1 MKVTNNYGLPET
13 ITNVLARPQ
22 YSKGKANLSVTELM
36 SSPRIVQLKR
46 KHWEELTEDA
56 SDMVWS
62 LFGTAIH
69 NILEHGKDEHHIVE
83 ERVFTQVD
91 GFTISGAIDLQEVYE
106 DGTVISD
113 YKTSSVYSV
122 MNQKID
128 WEYQLNCYAYLLHKA
143 KGVTVKKL
151 QIVAIVRDWARRD
164 TVREGYPK
172 APIVVIDIPLWSV
185 ERQEAYIKQRIHLQ
199 ESAFFDI
206 EVGSEIAECTPEEM
220 WEKPEYFAVKK
231 DGGVRAKSV
240 HEKQEDAERALAQA
254 SEKAK
259 KGETFL
265 IEHRPGART
274 RCEGFCQVAAFCS
287 QHKKYLSTKP
297 TQGEI

>member
-1 MKVTNNYGLPET
+1 
-13 ITNVLARPQ
+13 
-22 YSKGKANLSVTELM
+22 M

-83 ERVFTQVD
+83 ERVFTVVN

-106 DGTVISD
+106 DGIVLSD
-113 YKTSSVYSV
+113 YKTSSVYAV

-128 WEYQLNCYAYLLHKA
+128 WEYQLNCYAYLVRKA

-164 TVREGYPK
+164 TAREGYPK

-185 ERQEAYIKQRIHLQ
+185 ERQDEYIKQRIHLQ

-206 EVGSEIAECTPEEM
+206 EVGSDIAECTPEEM

-254 SEKAK
+254 NEKAK
-259 KGETFL
+259 KGETFI

>member
-1 MKVTNNYGLPET
+1 MRVTNNYGLPET

-83 ERVFTQVD
+83 ERVFIQVD

-106 DGTVISD
+106 DGTVLSD
-113 YKTSSVYSV
+113 YKTTSSYSV

-151 QIVAIVRDWARRD
+151 QIVAIVRDWSRRD

-206 EVGSEIAECTPEEM
+206 EVGSEVAECTPEEM

-240 HEKQEDAERALAQA
+240 HEKREDAERALAQA
-254 SEKAK
+254 NEKAK

>member
-1 MKVTNNYGLPET
+1 MKVTNHYGLPET
-13 ITNVLARPQ
+13 IVNVLARPQ

-46 KHWEELTEDA
+46 RHWEELTEDA
-56 SDMVWS
+56 ADMVWS
-62 LFGTAIH
+62 LFGTAVH

-83 ERVFTQVD
+83 ERVFTMVN

-113 YKTSSVYSV
+113 YKTTSVFAV

-128 WEYQLNCYAYLLHKA
+128 WEYQLNCYAYLVHKA
-143 KGVTVKKL
+143 KSVTVKKL

-164 TVREGYPK
+164 TSREGYPK

-185 ERQEAYIKQRIHLQ
+185 DRQESYIKQRIHLQ

-206 EVGSEIAECTPEEM
+206 EVGSDIAECTPEEM

-240 HEKQEDAERALAQA
+240 HEKREDAERALAQA
-254 SEKAK
+254 NEKAK
-259 KGETFL
+259 KGEAFF

-274 RCEGFCQVAAFCS
+274 RCEGFCQVQKFCT
-287 QHKKYLSTKP
+287 QWQKYISGKDVV
-297 TQGEI
+297 